1 MFHFSHGCIAPID
14 LPSMGAS
21 APTAPGKSAPMYMTL
36 TFNPLGAMVSH
47 AIVQD
52 QRSLDSEDRV
62 ETNRQ
67 RDRRMKAIALPP
79 SLMRSV
85 ITECYRELFNHYLTT
100 MHVTV
105 SELKA
110 NLLEKESVLVK
121 INKELENL
129 NEFKVNY
136 IFSQLQNIPFYMFV

>member
-1 MFHFSHGCIAPID
+1 
-14 LPSMGAS
+14 L
-21 APTAPGKSAPMYMTL
+21 TLTYMTL